1 MFQESGMEEVL
12 SGGGPLID
20 VRSPGEYLQG
30 HIPGAVNIPLF
41 TDEERARVGTLYSRV
56 SPEKAMETGLVL
68 VEPKLGWFL
77 EEACRVAP
85 GGAVAVHCWRGGLR
99 SRSFA
104 RHLATNGFREVTV
117 VTGGY
122 KAYRHLLLR
131 YFEHPPELR
140 VLGGFTGSGKTEILR
155 ILASRG
161 VQTVDLEGL
170 ACHKGSSFGAIGCD
184 SQPTTEQFEN
194 NLYEAFRK
202 LNPAQPVWLEDESHN
217 IGGVNLPVGLWQHM
231 QKSPTLFIRIPR
243 EVRAD
248 GLVGEYTG
256 FGTALLEEATR
267 RIARRLGGENSIKA
281 LGFIAAGHFREA
293 ALILLAYYDKSYTRA
308 LQLHTRGEITEIQAE
323 TVDPEKNATIILEY
337 EERRRTH

>member
-1 MFQESGMEEVL
+1 MAPGERWPCTAGGADCEAAPSPATWPQTASG
-12 SGGGPLID
+12 
-20 VRSPGEYLQG
+20 RSPWSQEAIKHTATCCSVILST
-30 HIPGAVNIPLF
+30 PGTAGPRRF
-41 TDEERARVGTLYSRV
+41 HRQ
-56 SPEKAMETGLVL
+56 
-68 VEPKLGWFL
+68 WQ
-77 EEACRVAP
+77 
-85 GGAVAVHCWRGGLR
+85 
-99 SRSFA
+99 
-104 RHLATNGFREVTV
+104 NGN
-117 VTGGY
+117 
-122 KAYRHLLLR
+122 
-131 YFEHPPELR
+131 PPD
-140 VLGGFTGSGKTEILR
+140 SGVK
-155 ILASRG
+155 G

-243 EVRAD
+243 EVRAG